1 MIVLVLNCGS
11 STIKFQLINTDD
23 EKMRNNQDKT
33 LLKGTIERIGS
44 ESVIT
49 IKKDQSVNKFTKPI
63 RSHSKA
69 LDVILSFV
77 NETDSCKKI
86 DAVGHRIVHGGEKFS
101 SSVLID
107 EKVVKGIADCIDL
120 APLHN
125 PANISGIRAIQDI
138 LGPKI
143 PQVAVFDTAFHATMP
158 ENAFLYA
165 LPYQYYRRYKLRR
178 YGFHGTSH
186 RYVSFRYKQI
196 KKIKKNEIRIITL
209 HLGNG
214 CSACAIENG
223 VSVDTSMG
231 VTPLEGLVMG
241 TRSGDIDPAIIEFL
255 HLKEGLSIEEIFS
268 ILNKQSGLL
277 GLSGITNDMKDLVD
291 EVREFDDRRAN
302 LAIEIFSQRVK
313 KYIACYLARMNGADA
328 IILTGGIAENSPYIR
343 KRICDNMDFFGISIN
358 NSLNEAAIGIEACI
372 SDEKSTLP
380 IYVIPTN
387 EELLIARDT
396 VRVINLL

>member
-11 STIKFQLINTDD
+11 STIKFQVIETDD
-23 EKMRNNQDKT
+23 EKMRNNRDKI
-33 LLKGTIERIGS
+33 LIKGMIERIGS

-49 IKKDQSVNKFTKPI
+49 IKKDQQVNKFTKPV

-69 LDVILSFV
+69 LDVILSFI
-77 NETDSCKKI
+77 NEMDSSNKI

-107 EKVVKGIADCIDL
+107 ENVIKGISDCIDL

-125 PANISGIRAIQDI
+125 PSNISGIRAVQEI
-138 LGPKI
+138 LGHKI
-143 PQVAVFDTAFHATMP
+143 PQVAVFDTAFHATIP
-158 ENAFLYA
+158 EKSFLYA

-186 RYVSFRYKQI
+186 RYISFRYKQLI
-196 KKIKKNEIRIITL
+196 NIKKNEVRIITL

-214 CSACAIENG
+214 CSVCAIENG

-231 VTPLEGLVMG
+231 ITPLEGLVMG

-255 HLKEGLSIEEIFS
+255 HLKEGLRIEEIFS

-277 GLSGITNDMKDLVD
+277 GISGITNDMKDLVD
-291 EVREFDDRRAN
+291 EVKESNDRRAN
-302 LAIEIFSQRVK
+302 LAIEIFVQRVK
-313 KYIACYLARMNGADA
+313 KYIASYLALMNGADA
-328 IILTGGIAENSPYIR
+328 IIMAGGIAENSPFVR
-343 KRICDNMDFFGISIN
+343 KRICEKMDFFGIALDSEI
-358 NSLNEAAIGIEACI
+358 
-372 SDEKSTLP
+372 
-380 IYVIPTN
+380 N
-387 EELLIARDT
+387 EEIVGIHA
-396 VRVINLL
+396 